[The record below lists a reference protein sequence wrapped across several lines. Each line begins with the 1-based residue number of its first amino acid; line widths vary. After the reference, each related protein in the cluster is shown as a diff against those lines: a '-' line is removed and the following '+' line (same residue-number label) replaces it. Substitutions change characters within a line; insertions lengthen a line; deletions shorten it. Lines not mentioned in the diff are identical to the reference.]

1 MTIRAKPITIE
12 ATKNR
17 AKGSTPVILSWK
29 KNSPTQNDFNAE
41 QLVKL
46 ALCVPVSLLAKH
58 LGEID
63 AFYAVTCVM
72 KNHATFQCDSQLFGC
87 NLRN

>member
-1 MTIRAKPITIE
+1 MTIRAKPITME

-29 KNSPTQNDFNAE
+29 KNP
-41 QLVKL
+41 QLKTTL
-46 ALCVPVSLLAKH
+46 MQSNSSNRLCAFLFSLLAEH

-72 KNHATFQCDSQLFGC
+72 KNHATFQCESQLFGC